1 MKMLK
6 KLALVSAVSMIS
18 AGAFAMEAMDDASM
32 AETTG
37 QDGIT
42 VKIKPPTG
50 TWTVASGTNPFAASG
65 NLAGILAIDNVYIH
79 DKGGLTTGGVTSGA
93 ITLTGLKMAG
103 SAPIQLDIDADGGA
117 AGAAPTLNV
126 KVTLPTTFVVRTG
139 NIGVAGS
146 NRAVAAVTTDRGIV
160 AGSNVVILNSFD
172 LSLGGTIMNIQLANS
187 PQGAM
192 IKVDGTVTGGLQ
204 IVGLQLNDTDGVV
217 GNLLTAAG
225 LGSGQGSVYIDKI
238 TVSDVGVDANSDGD
252 FLDVGDTAPGGNLTL
267 ATDIDISDFGLIMK
281 MRAGSAK
288 TDILMENVRLG
299 ATGTASANASIGD
312 VEIVGMNMAG
322 TQIAV
327 SGH

>member
-18 AGAFAMEAMDDASM
+18 AGAFAMEAMDDESM
-32 AETTG
+32 AATTG

-42 VKIKPPTG
+42 VKIKPPTSNFDAL
-50 TWTVASGTNPFAASG
+50 TGTNYFGGTGG
-65 NLAGILAIDNVYIH
+65 NAGVIAIDNVYIH

-117 AGAAPTLNV
+117 GGLVPTLNV
-126 KVTLPTTFVVRTG
+126 KVALPTTFIVRTG

-146 NRAVAAVTTDRGIV
+146 NRAVAAATTVRGIT
-160 AGSNVVILNSFD
+160 ASNVVILDSID
-172 LSLGGTIMNIQLANS
+172 LSLGGTVMNIQLANS

-192 IKVDGTVTGGLQ
+192 IKVDGTITNGLQ
-204 IVGLQLNDTDGVV
+204 ISGLKLNDTDGLVA
-217 GNLLTAAG
+217 NLATAAG
-225 LGSGQGSVYIDKI
+225 LGNGQGSVYIDKI
-238 TVSDVGVDANSDGD
+238 TVTDIGA
-252 FLDVGDTAPGGNLTL
+252 TNLTL
-267 ATDIDISDFGLIMK
+267 ATDIDISDSGLVLM
-281 MRAGSAK
+281 MRTGSAK

-299 ATGTASANASIGD
+299 ATATASTNASIGD

-322 TQIAV
+322 TQIAI

>member
-42 VKIKPPTG
+42 VKIKPPTSNFD
-50 TWTVASGTNPFAASG
+50 ALSGTSYFG
-65 NLAGILAIDNVYIH
+65 GTGGLAGVLAIDNVYIH
-79 DKGGLTTGGVTSGA
+79 DKGGLAAGSGGTDTSGA

-126 KVTLPTTFVVRTG
+126 KVTLPGTFIVRTG
-139 NIGVAGS
+139 DIGVAGS
-146 NRAVAAVTTDRGIV
+146 NRAVGAVTTDRGLV
-160 AGSNVVILNSFD
+160 AASNVVILNSID

-192 IKVDGTVTGGLQ
+192 IKVDGTVTNGLQ
-204 IVGLQLNDTDGVV
+204 ISGLQLNDTDGVV
-217 GNLLTAAG
+217 GNLATAAG
-225 LGSGQGSVYIDKI
+225 FGSGQGSVYIDKI
-238 TVSDVGVDANSDGD
+238 TVT
-252 FLDVGDTAPGGNLTL
+252 DTGAANLTL

-281 MRAGSAK
+281 MRAGSPAM
-288 TDILMENVRLG
+288 DILMEDVRLG
-299 ATGTASANASIGD
+299 ATGTASTNASIGD